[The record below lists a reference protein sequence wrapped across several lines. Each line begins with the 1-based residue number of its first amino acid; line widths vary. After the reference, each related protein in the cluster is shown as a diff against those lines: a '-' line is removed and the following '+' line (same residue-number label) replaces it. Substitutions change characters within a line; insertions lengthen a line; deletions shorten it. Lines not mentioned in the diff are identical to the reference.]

1 MARVGIVDRVLT
13 TPGAAESPDAHRA
26 VLERVRDRAA
36 ALAAGERVDAAD
48 LGPWPASYSAALVAY
63 VFHRSGTPM
72 PTGEDLA
79 AYVEQVRAGD
89 PRTIPAA
96 VPAYLRF
103 TLDRL
108 TGAGIEPSV
117 IPDHLD
123 RVVAADL
130 AVLAHEMARTG
141 VVVDDAALDELA
153 AGSVGV
159 AARLRVDEAR
169 MTGVAVAEEVA
180 RACVAAV
187 VGPPGEQAEQALLD
201 VARDALERISVDD
214 ASLEAFVN
222 LAAGLGNV
230 ALLFLDDDDVEP
242 VVEDLLA
249 GDDFFA
255 GFAARL
261 HGDRAHDVVLEQA
274 RFLRLRPMPRDQ
286 HPYALASCFHFLLLG
301 ARLLRSE
308 VPSTSRSWRYVLGSG
323 VDQYLHAVRS
333 AGVL

>member
-1 MARVGIVDRVLT
+1 MGQVLT
-13 TPGAAESPDAHRA
+13 SDRAAESPDAHRA
-26 VLERVRDRAA
+26 VLERVRDRAL
-36 ALAAGERVDAAD
+36 ALASGERVDAAD
-48 LGPWPASYSAALVAY
+48 LGPWPASYTAAMVAY
-63 VFHRSGTPM
+63 VFHRTGTEL
-72 PTGEDLA
+72 PTGDALT
-79 AYVEQVRAGD
+79 AYVEQVRARD
-89 PRTIPAA
+89 PRTIPSAA
-96 VPAYLRF
+96 APYVRF
-103 TLDRL
+103 TVDRL
-108 TGAGIEPSV
+108 TGAGIEPAV

-130 AVLAHEMARTG
+130 AVLAHELDRTG
-141 VVVDDAALDELA
+141 LVLDDAALDELA
-153 AGSVGV
+153 EGSVGI

-169 MTGVAVAEEVA
+169 MVGVAAAEEVA

-187 VGPPGEQAEQALLD
+187 LGPPGEQAEQALLD
-201 VARDALERISVDD
+201 VARGALERISGDD

-261 HGDRAHDVVLEQA
+261 HGDDAREVVLAQA
-274 RFLRLRPMPRDQ
+274 RFLRQRPMPRDQ
-286 HPYALASCFHFLLLG
+286 HPYALANCFHVVLLG